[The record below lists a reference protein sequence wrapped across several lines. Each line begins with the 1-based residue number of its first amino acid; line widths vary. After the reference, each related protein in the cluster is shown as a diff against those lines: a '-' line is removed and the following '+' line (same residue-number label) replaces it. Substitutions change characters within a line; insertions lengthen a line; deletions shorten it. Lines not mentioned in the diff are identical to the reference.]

1 MTLEQAKEKAKQY
14 AKEQGSYKCIRIFN
28 PSPQSAYNGI
38 PYIAE
43 NAEKIAEELKKH
55 LETQGCK
62 DFEVLYDNDRPH
74 ICYFG
79 NQFYRL
85 PNTPKQVEGVLK
97 IKSNRY
103 VLTYIDHKGIEK
115 ISYGPKIKK
124 AMLND
129 TGFTLV
135 IPNGILEYYLGE
147 KLS

>member
-1 MTLEQAKEKAKQY
+1 MMKLKDLK
-14 AKEQGSYKCIRIFN
+14 GSYKCVRIFE

-43 NAEKIAEELKKH
+43 NAEKIVEALRKH

-62 DFEVLYDNDRPH
+62 DFKVESDDKGQPK

-79 NQFYRL
+79 NQFYGL
-85 PNTPKQVEGVLK
+85 PLVPKQVEGIIE
-97 IKSNRY
+97 IKATHY
-103 VLTYIDHKGIEK
+103 VLTYTDHKGVEK

-124 AMLND
+124 AMLD
-129 TGFTLV
+129 ETGFSLV